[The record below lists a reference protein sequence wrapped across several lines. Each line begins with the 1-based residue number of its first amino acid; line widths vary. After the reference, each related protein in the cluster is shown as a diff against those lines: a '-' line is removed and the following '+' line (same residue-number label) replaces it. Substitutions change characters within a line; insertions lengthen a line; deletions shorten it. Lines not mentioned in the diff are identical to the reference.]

1 MFQVLNKVTGGKPR
15 ATRRSSGG
23 RRVIL
28 KALSKSSYIWN
39 IGQTIAHILE
49 TLPQEETQTTRKLIN
64 SSCSKLNKQDI
75 FLDYLIGRLLLF
87 QDEACISFNSLPSTT
102 VKNRTK

>member
-28 KALSKSSYIWN
+28 KALIVHVYEVWKKMQELDF
-39 IGQTIAHILE
+39 IGEVARNKRRLMLNFDYDE
-49 TLPQEETQTTRKLIN
+49 KLRIDL
-64 SSCSKLNKQDI
+64 K
-75 FLDYLIGRLLLF
+75 
-87 QDEACISFNSLPSTT
+87 T
-102 VKNRTK
+102 

>member
-28 KALSKSSYIWN
+28 KALK
-39 IGQTIAHILE
+39 G
-49 TLPQEETQTTRKLIN
+49 
-64 SSCSKLNKQDI
+64 
-75 FLDYLIGRLLLF
+75 
-87 QDEACISFNSLPSTT
+87 
-102 VKNRTK
+102 

>member
-28 KALSKSSYIWN
+28 KALNTAIEFGLFPN
-39 IGQTIAHILE
+39 GPLCIGAWDSGTVGSL
-49 TLPQEETQTTRKLIN
+49 
-64 SSCSKLNKQDI
+64 
-75 FLDYLIGRLLLF
+75 
-87 QDEACISFNSLPSTT
+87 EACIFEIIALMSNSKKSFELIN
-102 VKNRTK
+102 

>member
-28 KALSKSSYIWN
+28 KALRRY
-39 IGQTIAHILE
+39 AE
-49 TLPQEETQTTRKLIN
+49 
-64 SSCSKLNKQDI
+64 
-75 FLDYLIGRLLLF
+75 LLLS
-87 QDEACISFNSLPSTT
+87 ACLLFVGTT
-102 VKNRTK
+102 

>member
-28 KALSKSSYIWN
+28 KALI
-39 IGQTIAHILE
+39 
-49 TLPQEETQTTRKLIN
+49 
-64 SSCSKLNKQDI
+64 DI
-75 FLDYLIGRLLLF
+75 QLY
-87 QDEACISFNSLPSTT
+87 QH
-102 VKNRTK
+102 

>member
-28 KALSKSSYIWN
+28 KALQYLLYRSKHYSN
-39 IGQTIAHILE
+39 IQKQT
-49 TLPQEETQTTRKLIN
+49 K
-64 SSCSKLNKQDI
+64 
-75 FLDYLIGRLLLF
+75 
-87 QDEACISFNSLPSTT
+87 
-102 VKNRTK
+102 

>member
-28 KALSKSSYIWN
+28 KALDIDN
-39 IGQTIAHILE
+39 TLTISIHKVMVKAIV
-49 TLPQEETQTTRKLIN
+49 
-64 SSCSKLNKQDI
+64 
-75 FLDYLIGRLLLF
+75 FLTSTYLKNFKIALVYVLL
-87 QDEACISFNSLPSTT
+87 S
-102 VKNRTK
+102 

>member
-28 KALSKSSYIWN
+28 KALS
-39 IGQTIAHILE
+39 GGLE
-49 TLPQEETQTTRKLIN
+49 RPRLHLPCT
-64 SSCSKLNKQDI
+64 
-75 FLDYLIGRLLLF
+75 G
-87 QDEACISFNSLPSTT
+87 
-102 VKNRTK
+102 

>member
-28 KALSKSSYIWN
+28 KALKVKGCATPVKLSFSKQSRNSN
-39 IGQTIAHILE
+39 ITHCG
-49 TLPQEETQTTRKLIN
+49 N
-64 SSCSKLNKQDI
+64 I
-75 FLDYLIGRLLLF
+75 FVR
-87 QDEACISFNSLPSTT
+87 
-102 VKNRTK
+102 